1 MSNSTPPTRPRSMTI
16 RRTRTSLRPNGAPR
30 GPAQRQ
36 AAALGTVNAPLRGQ
50 VYRCDLGYGAKPWL
64 IVSNNARNRHTADVV
79 AVRLTTTRRTIPTW
93 VAMGP
98 SDPLTGY
105 VNADNIETLGKDE
118 LGDYLGEVTPA
129 TMNKINTA
137 LATALGLPWP

>member
-1 MSNSTPPTRPRSMTI
+1 MRPRI
-16 RRTRTSLRPNGAPR
+16 
-30 GPAQRQ
+30 
-36 AAALGTVNAPLRGQ
+36 RGQ
-50 VYRCDLGYGAKPWL
+50 TVAHRLQQRPQPSHRRRGGCAPDNNAENHTDLG
-64 IVSNNARNRHTADVV
+64 RH
-79 AVRLTTTRRTIPTW
+79 
-93 VAMGP
+93 GP

>member
-1 MSNSTPPTRPRSMTI
+1 MRPRI
-16 RRTRTSLRPNGAPR
+16 
-30 GPAQRQ
+30 
-36 AAALGTVNAPLRGQ
+36 RGQ
-50 VYRCDLGYGAKPWL
+50 
-64 IVSNNARNRHTADVV
+64 TV
-79 AVRLTTTRRTIPTW
+79 AHRLQQRPQPSHRTW

>member
-1 MSNSTPPTRPRSMTI
+1 MRPRI
-16 RRTRTSLRPNGAPR
+16 
-30 GPAQRQ
+30 
-36 AAALGTVNAPLRGQ
+36 RGQ
-50 VYRCDLGYGAKPWL
+50 TVAHRLQQRPQP
-64 IVSNNARNRHTADVV
+64 SHADVV

>member
-1 MSNSTPPTRPRSMTI
+1 M
-16 RRTRTSLRPNGAPR
+16 
-30 GPAQRQ
+30 
-36 AAALGTVNAPLRGQ
+36 NAPLRGQ

-137 LATALGLPWP
+137 LAIALGLPWP